1 MQIIESALFY
11 WGWTS
16 VPFLQG
22 AHNKTAEERSGKNR
36 IRRINKRKKNVV
48 VRAQKEI
55 RIAKRDIFREAYL

>member
-1 MQIIESALFY
+1 M
-11 WGWTS
+11 
-16 VPFLQG
+16 PFLQG

>member
-1 MQIIESALFY
+1 MQIIESALFT
-11 WGWTS
+11 GDGHLCR
-16 VPFLQG
+16 FCRGLI
-22 AHNKTAEERSGKNR
+22 TAEERSGKNR